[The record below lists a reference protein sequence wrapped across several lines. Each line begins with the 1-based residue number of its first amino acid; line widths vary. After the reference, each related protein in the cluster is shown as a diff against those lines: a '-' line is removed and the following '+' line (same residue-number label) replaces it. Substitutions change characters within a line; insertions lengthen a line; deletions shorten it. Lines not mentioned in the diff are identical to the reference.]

1 MNSFSN
7 NETQHL
13 LSNTANS
20 REEGV
25 NFRNESVSVSR
36 FFAEFCEEDTCEGC
50 SAPAKAQLPP
60 HWIRK
65 HYPTVPTTME
75 VIAIDAA
82 PAGEVWMVSTDFQ
95 TRGHGQVG
103 TLWESDCGENLMF
116 TFVYR
121 PKDVRATEQ
130 FYLSEIAC
138 LAVAQTLDAYVEGV
152 SVKWPNDVYV
162 GEKKICGMLLNHQ
175 LKGAMVESTMVGIGI
190 NVNQSQFVSDAP
202 NPISLQQLLGHRI
215 DTEAVLESFVRHFE
229 TLYMWWIRGEKTR
242 LRNLYQQRLFR
253 REGQHLYLD
262 SATGE
267 VFSATIE
274 QVAPTGLLTLR
285 DSAGAL
291 RTFDFKA
298 VQFQLDTP

>member
-1 MNSFSN
+1 MNSFSSSEMPASPTN
-7 NETQHL
+7 D
-13 LSNTANS
+13 ANS
-20 REEGV
+20 R
-25 NFRNESVSVSR
+25 RVSPSAPYFVADS
-36 FFAEFCEEDTCEGC
+36 CEEDTCEGC

-60 HWIRK
+60 HWFRK

-75 VIAIDAA
+75 MIAMDAA
-82 PAGEVWMVSTDFQ
+82 PAEEVWLVTTDFQ

-103 TLWESDCGENLMF
+103 TSWESDCGENLMF

-215 DTEAVLESFVRHFE
+215 DREEVLERFVHHFE

-242 LRNLYQQRLFR
+242 LRN
-253 REGQHLYLD
+253 LYLD

>member
-13 LSNTANS
+13 LSNAANS
-20 REEGV
+20 RE
-25 NFRNESVSVSR
+25 NTANSRNESVSVSR
-36 FFAEFCEEDTCEGC
+36 FFAESCEEDTCEGC

-60 HWIRK
+60 HWFRK

-75 VIAIDAA
+75 MIAMDAA
-82 PAGEVWMVSTDFQ
+82 PAGEVWLVTTDFQ

-103 TLWESDCGENLMF
+103 TSWESDCGENLMF

-162 GEKKICGMLLNHQ
+162 GEQKICGMLLNHQ
-175 LKGAMVESTMVGIGI
+175 LRGAMVESTMVGIGI
-190 NVNQSQFVSDAP
+190 NVNQPRFVSDAP
-202 NPISLQQLLGHRI
+202 NPISLWQLLGHRI

-229 TLYMWWIRGEKTR
+229 TLYTWWIRGEKTR

-253 REGQHLYLD
+253 REGVHPYED
-262 SATGE
+262 TATGE
-267 VFSATIE
+267 RFWATIE
-274 QVAPTGLLTLR
+274 QVAPSGLLTLR
-285 DSAGAL
+285 DNAGEL

>member
-7 NETQHL
+7 SETQHL
-13 LSNTANS
+13 LSNAANS
-20 REEGV
+20 HKTSPSAPYFV
-25 NFRNESVSVSR
+25 ADS
-36 FFAEFCEEDTCEGC
+36 CEEDTCEGC
-50 SAPAKAQLPP
+50 SASAKAQLPP

-75 VIAIDAA
+75 MIAMDAA

-95 TRGHGQVG
+95 TRGHGQRG
-103 TLWESDCGENLMF
+103 TKWESDCGENLIF
-116 TFVYR
+116 TFVFS
-121 PKDVRATEQ
+121 PQGVRATEQ

-298 VQFQLDTP
+298 IQFQLDTP

>member
-1 MNSFSN
+1 MNSFSSFEMPVTPTN
-7 NETQHL
+7 D
-13 LSNTANS
+13 ANS
-20 REEGV
+20 RK
-25 NFRNESVSVSR
+25 VSPAAPYFVADS
-36 FFAEFCEEDTCEGC
+36 CEEDTCEGC

-75 VIAIDAA
+75 MIAMDVA
-82 PAGEVWMVSTDFQ
+82 PAEEVWLVTTDFQ

-103 TLWESDCGENLMF
+103 TSWESDCGENLMF

-253 REGQHLYLD
+253 REGVHPYED
-262 SATGE
+262 TATGE
-267 VFSATIE
+267 RFWATIE
-274 QVAPTGLLTLR
+274 QVAPSGLLTLR
-285 DSAGAL
+285 DNAGEL

-298 VQFQLDTP
+298 VKFLLEP

>member
-1 MNSFSN
+1 M
-7 NETQHL
+7 
-13 LSNTANS
+13 
-20 REEGV
+20 
-25 NFRNESVSVSR
+25 
-36 FFAEFCEEDTCEGC
+36 
-50 SAPAKAQLPP
+50 
-60 HWIRK
+60 
-65 HYPTVPTTME
+65 
-75 VIAIDAA
+75 DAA
-82 PAGEVWMVSTDFQ
+82 PAEEVWLVTTDFQ

-103 TLWESDCGENLMF
+103 TSWESDCGENLMF

-162 GEKKICGMLLNHQ
+162 GEQKICGMLLNHQ
-175 LKGAMVESTMVGIGI
+175 LRGAMVESTMVGIGI
-190 NVNQSQFVSDAP
+190 NVNQPRFVSDAP
-202 NPISLQQLLGHRI
+202 NPISLWQLLGHRI

-229 TLYMWWIRGEKTR
+229 TLYTWWIRGEKTR

>member
-7 NETQHL
+7 SETQHL
-13 LSNTANS
+13 LSNAANS
-20 REEGV
+20 HKTSPSAPYFV
-25 NFRNESVSVSR
+25 ADS
-36 FFAEFCEEDTCEGC
+36 CEEDTCEGC
-50 SAPAKAQLPP
+50 SASAKAQLPP

-75 VIAIDAA
+75 MIAMDAA

-298 VQFQLDTP
+298 IQFQLDTP

>member
-1 MNSFSN
+1 MNSFSSFEMPVTPTN
-7 NETQHL
+7 D
-13 LSNTANS
+13 ANS
-20 REEGV
+20 RK
-25 NFRNESVSVSR
+25 VSPAAPYFVADS
-36 FFAEFCEEDTCEGC
+36 CEEDTCEGC

-65 HYPTVPTTME
+65 HFPTVPTTME
-75 VIAIDAA
+75 MIAMDVA
-82 PAGEVWMVSTDFQ
+82 PAEEVWLVTTDFQ

-130 FYLSEIAC
+130 FYLSEVAC

-285 DSAGAL
+285 DNAGEL

>member
-1 MNSFSN
+1 MNSFSSSEMPASPTN
-7 NETQHL
+7 D
-13 LSNTANS
+13 ANS
-20 REEGV
+20 R
-25 NFRNESVSVSR
+25 RVSPSAPYFVADS
-36 FFAEFCEEDTCEGC
+36 CEEDTCEGC

-60 HWIRK
+60 HWFRK

-75 VIAIDAA
+75 MIAIDAA

-95 TRGHGQVG
+95 TRGHGQRG
-103 TLWESDCGENLMF
+103 TKWESDCGDNLMF
-116 TFVYR
+116 TFVFR
-121 PKDVRATEQ
+121 PQGVCATEQ

-162 GEKKICGMLLNHQ
+162 GEQKICGMLLNHQ
-175 LKGAMVESTMVGIGI
+175 LRGAMVESTMVGIGI
-190 NVNQSQFVSDAP
+190 NVNQPRFVSDAP
-202 NPISLQQLLGHRI
+202 NPISLRQLLGHRI

-298 VQFQLDTP
+298 VQFQLATS

>member
-13 LSNTANS
+13 LSNAANS
-20 REEGV
+20 RE
-25 NFRNESVSVSR
+25 NTANSRNESVSVSR
-36 FFAEFCEEDTCEGC
+36 FFAESCEEDTCEGC

-65 HYPTVPTTME
+65 HFPTVPTTME
-75 VIAIDAA
+75 MIAMDAA

-95 TRGHGQVG
+95 TRGHGQRG
-103 TLWESDCGENLMF
+103 TKWESDCGENLIF
-116 TFVYR
+116 TFVFS
-121 PKDVRATEQ
+121 PQGVRATEQ

-162 GEKKICGMLLNHQ
+162 GEQKICGMLLNHQ
-175 LKGAMVESTMVGIGI
+175 LRGAMVESTMVGIGI
-190 NVNQSQFVSDAP
+190 NVNQPRFVSDAP
-202 NPISLQQLLGHRI
+202 NPISLWQLLGHRI

-229 TLYMWWIRGEKTR
+229 TLYTWWIRGEKTR

-253 REGQHLYLD
+253 REGVHPYED
-262 SATGE
+262 TATGE
-267 VFSATIE
+267 RFWATIE
-274 QVAPTGLLTLR
+274 QVAPSGLLTLR
-285 DSAGAL
+285 DNAGEL

>member
-162 GEKKICGMLLNHQ
+162 GEQKICGMLLNHQ
-175 LKGAMVESTMVGIGI
+175 LRGAMVESTMVGIGI
-190 NVNQSQFVSDAP
+190 NVNQPQFVSDAP

-215 DTEAVLESFVRHFE
+215 DTEEVLESFVRHFE
-229 TLYMWWIRGEKTR
+229 TLYALWLAGDKTR
-242 LRNLYQQRLFR
+242 IAMLYQQRLFR
-253 REGQHLYLD
+253 CEGVHPYED
-262 SATGE
+262 TATGE
-267 VFSATIE
+267 RFLATLE
-274 QVAPTGLLTLR
+274 QVAPSGLLTLR
-285 DSAGAL
+285 DNAGAL

-298 VQFQLDTP
+298 VKFLLEP

>member
-1 MNSFSN
+1 MNSFSSFEMPASHPN
-7 NETQHL
+7 D
-13 LSNTANS
+13 ANS
-20 REEGV
+20 R
-25 NFRNESVSVSR
+25 RVSPSAPYFVADS
-36 FFAEFCEEDTCEGC
+36 CEEDTCEGC

-75 VIAIDAA
+75 MIVMDAA
-82 PAGEVWMVSTDFQ
+82 PAGEVWLVTTDFQ

-103 TLWESDCGENLMF
+103 TSWESDCGENLMF
-116 TFVYR
+116 TFVFR
-121 PKDVRATEQ
+121 PKDVRAIEQ

-190 NVNQSQFVSDAP
+190 NVNQPRFVSDAP
-202 NPISLQQLLGHRI
+202 NPISLWQLLGHRI

-229 TLYMWWIRGEKTR
+229 TLYTWWIRGEKTR

-253 REGQHLYLD
+253 REGVHPYED
-262 SATGE
+262 TATGE
-267 VFSATIE
+267 RFLATFE
-274 QVAPTGLLTLR
+274 QVAPSGLLTLR
-285 DSAGAL
+285 DNAGAL

-298 VQFQLDTP
+298 VKFLLEP

>member
-7 NETQHL
+7 SETQHL
-13 LSNTANS
+13 LSNAANS
-20 REEGV
+20 RKTSPSAPYFV
-25 NFRNESVSVSR
+25 ADS
-36 FFAEFCEEDTCEGC
+36 CEEDTCEGC

-75 VIAIDAA
+75 MIAMDAA
-82 PAGEVWMVSTDFQ
+82 PAEEVWLVTTDFQ

-103 TLWESDCGENLMF
+103 TSWESDCGENLMF

-138 LAVAQTLDAYVEGV
+138 LAVAQALDAYVEGV

-215 DTEAVLESFVRHFE
+215 DTEEVLERFVHHFE
-229 TLYMWWIRGEKTR
+229 TLYTWWIRGEKTR

-253 REGQHLYLD
+253 REGVHPYED
-262 SATGE
+262 TATGE
-267 VFSATIE
+267 RFWATIE
-274 QVAPTGLLTLR
+274 QVAPSGLLTLR
-285 DSAGAL
+285 DNAGEL

>member
-1 MNSFSN
+1 MSN
-7 NETQHL
+7 TANVQGK
-13 LSNTANS
+13 TANS

-25 NFRNESVSVSR
+25 NFRNDSVRPSR
-36 FFAEFCEEDTCEGC
+36 FFVESCEEDTCEGC
-50 SAPAKAQLPP
+50 SAPNKAQLPP
-60 HWIRK
+60 HWLRK
-65 HYPTVPTTME
+65 HFTTVPTTME
-75 VIAIDAA
+75 MLSIDAA
-82 PAGEVWMVSTDFQ
+82 PAEEVWLVTTDFQ

-103 TLWESDCGENLMF
+103 TSWESDCGENLMF
-116 TFVYR
+116 TFVFR

-138 LAVAQTLDAYVEGV
+138 LAVAQTLDEYVENV

-215 DTEAVLESFVRHFE
+215 DTEEVLERFVHHFE

-298 VQFQLDTP
+298 VQFQLATS